1 MLHLRIVL
9 GGLGQ
14 ALLVHAHTHVTLM
27 LCMLKPGCQSIIN
40 GIACSLNSC
49 TGKTEVLQMILLADG
64 WLMLPA

>member
-27 LCMLKPGCQSIIN
+27 LCMLKPGAPIN
-40 GIACSLNSC
+40 HKWNC
-49 TGKTEVLQMILLADG
+49 MLAKLVHRKDRG
-64 WLMLPA
+64 TPNDFAS